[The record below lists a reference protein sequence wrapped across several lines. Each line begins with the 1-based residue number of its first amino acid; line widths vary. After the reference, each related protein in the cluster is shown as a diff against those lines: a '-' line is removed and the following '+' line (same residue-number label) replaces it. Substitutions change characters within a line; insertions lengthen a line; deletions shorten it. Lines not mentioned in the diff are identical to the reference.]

1 MSPLLR
7 SRRRS
12 GGLLDHEVQATWQV
26 ASLLLDYP
34 DETQRL
40 DVVATVVPTLPA
52 VVAEPLGRFLE
63 HRRTTPLGELQADY
77 VETFDTRRRCAL
89 YLTYF
94 LHGDTRKRGMALL
107 RFKQTYRASGLD
119 LDEGRELPDHLC
131 VLLEFGATADLP
143 TARHLLL
150 DHRAGL
156 EVLRLSLEGLDSPYA
171 HVVAAVCATLPPIDG
186 EGLEAVRRLAEQG
199 PADEEVGMTPYGT
212 PGFDPALSDPT
223 YGRAS
228 GPVDLGLPTRRPAD
242 AVPSGVTSVAPSR
255 TGA

>member
-1 MSPLLR
+1 MRPLLR
-7 SRRRS
+7 GHRRS
-12 GGLLDHEVQATWQV
+12 ASALADNEVQSTWQV

-34 DETQRL
+34 DEGQRL
-40 DVVATVVPTLPA
+40 DVIEQVVPALPA
-52 VVAEPLGRFLE
+52 VVSEPFARFLQY
-63 HRRTTPLGELQADY
+63 RRSTPLGLLQADY

-89 YLTYF
+89 FLTYF

-107 RFKQTYRASGLD
+107 RFKQTYRAAGLD

-131 VLLEFGATADLP
+131 VLLEFGATADLAA
-143 TARHLLL
+143 ARGLLL

-171 HVVAAVCATLPPIDG
+171 DILAAVCATLPPIDG
-186 EGLEAVRRLAEQG
+186 DGLEAVRRLAEQG

-212 PGFDPALSDPT
+212 PAFDPALSDPT
-223 YGRAS
+223 YRRRS
-228 GPVDLGLPTRRPAD
+228 GPVDLGLPTRRPVD
-242 AVPSGVTSVAPSR
+242 AASAPSR